1 MSTIPSYHPI
11 PSILRSELQNVQSP
25 FQLNY
30 LYMFDRL
37 RLIHTGPWILYI
49 PTLQSIE
56 GTSSS
61 ARPLPQ
67 LFMTHVGRTV
77 HKVFSKFLVDLENGW
92 ILGEYWADIG

>member
-56 GTSSS
+56 GTKLKCETF
-61 ARPLPQ
+61 ATAVHDTCG
-67 LFMTHVGRTV
+67 THR
-77 HKVFSKFLVDLENGW
+77 SQSFLQISCGF
-92 ILGEYWADIG
+92 GEWMDIG